1 MEWRWPVKTS
11 ELVEL
16 PPIDKNQ
23 RYTIDEA
30 AIYLRQS
37 VSKTYADAKKGTLG
51 TFTDG
56 SRRYVPGTSL
66 LARSRSA

>member
-1 MEWRWPVKTS
+1 MKTT
-11 ELVEL
+11 ELVDL
-16 PPIDKNQ
+16 PPIDENQ

-37 VSKTYADAKKGTLG
+37 VSKTYNDAKIGTLG

-56 SRRYVPGTSL
+56 RRRYVPGTAL